1 MRFLKVFLLFLAMTA
16 HAHPPMSDA
25 QMKAL
30 IVGTWSLGEGED
42 YNSRYITYQDDGTV
56 LMGVH
61 NYEMKWDVKN
71 GELIETPLPDGAST
85 DHVIWPDK
93 LVAALLQVDVSTILF
108 LTNHEFLVREKSAPQ
123 AYILMTR

>member
-1 MRFLKVFLLFLAMTA
+1 
-16 HAHPPMSDA
+16 
-25 QMKAL
+25 
-30 IVGTWSLGEGED
+30 LGEGED

-93 LVAALLQVDVSTILF
+93 LVASLLQVNVSTILF
-108 LTNHEFLVREKSAPQ
+108 LTDHEFLVRKKSAPQ